1 MTKILPNGF
10 ENGNELQP
18 TMRNSFTCRNYFEW
32 FYQTKP
38 IHVIIHFATT
48 ILLKMIVIGIVRSA
62 KHAEIG
68 ENGIVT
74 VVINVCSP
82 FHLSIF
88 SRNLN
93 SVLGTYGQSF
103 PCQRCG
109 GDDDD
114 DDEDDDD
121 EDRGKIN
128 LLRILLGL

>member
-1 MTKILPNGF
+1 
-10 ENGNELQP
+10 
-18 TMRNSFTCRNYFEW
+18 
-32 FYQTKP
+32 
-38 IHVIIHFATT
+38 
-48 ILLKMIVIGIVRSA
+48 MIVIGIVRSA

-121 EDRGKIN
+121 LHPHDELQP
-128 LLRILLGL
+128 LLDFKQEHERFEHFLRHLH